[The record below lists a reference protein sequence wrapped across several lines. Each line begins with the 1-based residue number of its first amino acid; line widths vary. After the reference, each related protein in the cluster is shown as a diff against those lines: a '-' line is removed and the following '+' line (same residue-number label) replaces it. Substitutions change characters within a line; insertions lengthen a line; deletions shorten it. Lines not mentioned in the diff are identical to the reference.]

1 MHKLK
6 SILRDALPMRY
17 QVPIKYFYALFVGAK
32 EPEMGLLQ
40 YIIFKDS
47 RAIDVGA
54 NRGIY
59 SYLITRFKCKLEI
72 FEPNEDCLK
81 LLRSWSFN
89 MPNVSIHPFGLSSE
103 NGEANLHIPIDES
116 GVEHDASASIQN
128 NLFANS
134 RDQKIQIKSLD
145 SFKFNNISL
154 IKIDV
159 EGHEKDVI
167 YGAEQ
172 TIITNMPALL
182 IEIEQRHNEDQI
194 DFIFNQILQLGYK
207 GFFLKNNKLNPID
220 IFDIEKDQ
228 ADINFGNLKLY
239 TNNFLFL
246 SEEKINKGTYSG
258 LFNKIFCK
266 DFK

>member
-145 SFKFNNISL
+145 SLLWSLYPWLIS
-154 IKIDV
+154 D
-159 EGHEKDVI
+159 
-167 YGAEQ
+167 
-172 TIITNMPALL
+172 TI
-182 IEIEQRHNEDQI
+182 
-194 DFIFNQILQLGYK
+194 
-207 GFFLKNNKLNPID
+207 
-220 IFDIEKDQ
+220 
-228 ADINFGNLKLY
+228 
-239 TNNFLFL
+239 
-246 SEEKINKGTYSG
+246 S
-258 LFNKIFCK
+258 
-266 DFK
+266 